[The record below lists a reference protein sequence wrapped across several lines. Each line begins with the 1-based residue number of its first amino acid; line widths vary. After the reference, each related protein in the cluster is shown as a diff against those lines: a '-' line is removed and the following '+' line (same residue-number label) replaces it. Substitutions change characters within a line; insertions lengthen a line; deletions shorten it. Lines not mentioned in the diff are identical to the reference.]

1 MIMKKRWMT
10 AAAAALLAAG
20 MICGCSNPQKA
31 GVKALEEGN
40 YEEAQVQFEKL
51 TEEDGRDA
59 AEGWR
64 GLGMARYET
73 EDYQGALD
81 AFGQAVE
88 NGISPTAQMYNLM
101 AVCAMQ
107 TEQYGPALEYIRS
120 GLALADSASGDE
132 QPSDGLI
139 QEMRFNE
146 IICCERQADW
156 TGAKQKV
163 TEYLEAYP
171 DDEAAQKEAE
181 FLATR

>member
-1 MIMKKRWMT
+1 MT

-51 TEEDGRDA
+51 TEEDGKDA

-120 GLALADSASGDE
+120 GLALVDSASGDE